1 MPSLPQAAAK
11 IREQLGAGMLSR
23 EAAVCY
29 VNEKRAIHLDQGPIP
44 NAPSWMAE
52 GGDDWG
58 GRLRKIVGSRA
69 MGRAGDRSGEPQT
82 RISAI
87 VLAVMLLGAATA
99 PAWAFDAEE
108 VFKKGTFVLSGEG
121 SYGGQVNDEHLRGV
135 TFLEFYDL
143 GARFSLLPFEP
154 LGRDHF
160 WYGALEVGLEPLYQH
175 YTTPKQAFW
184 AGLSAVVR
192 YHFLALGRVVPYV
205 EIAGSAGSTDLKV
218 PEIRSAFA
226 FLLFGGVGA
235 SVFVSDTIA
244 LYLGYRFQHVSN
256 GDTSKPN
263 RGFES
268 NAVVGGVS
276 FYFP

>member
-1 MPSLPQAAAK
+1 M
-11 IREQLGAGMLSR
+11 
-23 EAAVCY
+23 
-29 VNEKRAIHLDQGPIP
+29 
-44 NAPSWMAE
+44 
-52 GGDDWG
+52 
-58 GRLRKIVGSRA
+58 
-69 MGRAGDRSGEPQT
+69 
-82 RISAI
+82 
-87 VLAVMLLGAATA
+87 LGAATA
-99 PAWAFDAEE
+99 PAWAFDAEAT
-108 VFKKGTFVLSGEG
+108 FRKGTFVLSGEG
-121 SYGGQVNDEHLRGV
+121 SYGWQVNDEHLRGV
-135 TFLEFYDL
+135 SFLEFYDV

-154 LGRDHF
+154 LGRNHF

-192 YHFLALGRVVPYV
+192 YHFLALGRFVPYV
-205 EIAGSAGSTDLKV
+205 EIAGSAGGTDLEI

-235 SVFVSDTIA
+235 SVFVSDKAA

-268 NAVVGGVS
+268 NVVVGGVS
-276 FYFP
+276 FYSP